1 MTSPNLS
8 LKVYRD
14 LESLEELRPAWED
27 LLAHYPAAS
36 IFSTWEWLAPWWRAF
51 GSKRQLWALA
61 FFDGSGKLAALAP
74 LSLETRQIGTGLKF
88 HVLQLMGDGSQD
100 SDNLDLPVRPAFEDL
115 FVRSFLNYLESQ
127 ASEWHFCEL
136 NTFPSN
142 SSAGLSLEQHL
153 RKRRWT
159 TVTYQRPCSAIAL
172 PETWETYLQ
181 QLSGKERGKIGRYTR
196 LLEKNYTVRVH
207 KCSQEGELRACLET
221 LFDLHEKRWRLVGQ
235 TGSFQD
241 PARRQFYN
249 DLASLL
255 LGRGWLEFWH
265 LELNGN
271 PAASQFGFRYGSTVF
286 QLQEGFDP
294 AYYRDAVGYVLR
306 GYVLKALIAEG
317 VRCYDFMGGVDPS
330 KTRWGAKTGT
340 YHDLHFALP
349 RSRGSVYLRLKHSAQ
364 ENKQRLRET
373 LSPRAWSILH
383 SINVKLRGVKT
394 PAREKVNEDD

>member
-1 MTSPNLS
+1 MTSPSLS

-14 LESLEELRPAWED
+14 LESLQELRPAWED

-51 GSKRQLWALA
+51 GSHQRQWVIA
-61 FFDGSGKLAALAP
+61 FFDNSGELAALAP
-74 LSLETRQIGTGLKF
+74 LSLDTRLIGKGLKF
-88 HVLQLMGDGSQD
+88 RVLRLMGDGSQD
-100 SDNLDLPVRPAFEDL
+100 SDNLDLPVRPGFEDL
-115 FVRSFLNYLESQ
+115 FVQSLLDYLESE
-127 ASEWHFCEL
+127 ASKWHLCEL
-136 NTFPSN
+136 NTLPSN
-142 SSAGLSLEQHL
+142 SLAGRSLEQHL
-153 RKRRWT
+153 RQRGWT
-159 TVTYQRPCSAIAL
+159 AFAYQRPCSAIAL

-271 PAASQFGFRYGSTVF
+271 PAASQFGFRYGSVVF

-306 GYVLKALIAEG
+306 GYVLKELIAER

-349 RSRGSVYLRLKHSAQ
+349 HSRGSVYLRLKHSAQ

-383 SINVKLRGVKT
+383 SINLKLRGVKS
-394 PAREKVNEDD
+394 PARGKANEGD